1 VLPHHL
7 LTSAS
12 PPTLR
17 GVPLPLPLVG
27 ILCILTH
34 YLGGAHVDWRGCRE
48 MTSFSDFPL
57 KPTASLF
64 PTCGE
69 MEAYLADYVAHFDLG
84 RFIRLRTEVV
94 HLKRIDGSSPGTDR
108 WLVTCKSGTVPWPTS
123 GASTSDCPAM
133 RAGALRP
140 DWADRDSGVRRCPAV
155 LWRFLEP
162 QPASFS
168 RFALSLSLLP

>member
-1 VLPHHL
+1 M
-7 LTSAS
+7 
-12 PPTLR
+12 
-17 GVPLPLPLVG
+17 
-27 ILCILTH
+27 
-34 YLGGAHVDWRGCRE
+34 DWRGCRE

-94 HLKRIDGSSPGTDR
+94 HLKRIDGSSPGIDR

-123 GASTSDCPAM
+123 HRFSTSDCPAM

-140 DWADRDSGVRRCPAV
+140 DWADRDPGVRRCAAV
-155 LWRFLEP
+155 LWRLLEP
-162 QPASFS
+162 ELASFS
-168 RFALSLSLLP
+168 RFALSFIAFKLASGTYREAC